1 MFLHMEFFSLLCS
14 VAAGSRGHLGGW
26 GALLSCIHS
35 VLEAVGSKTGPS
47 SFCPDVQQSPH
58 FAWCTDP
65 FAHGFWTHSA
75 MAFFLQLRR
84 LPVFLISVLLAA
96 ARQTL
101 PCPSALHICSLPS
114 RKKPSPCSF
123 CLLNWGKEQRP
134 RPKARTF
141 IGSVA
146 VVQAYCGRAQ
156 ILSPPHR
163 VTWEYHYNSARFRQ
177 QYFLSVLALENLLL
191 LDTHQVVNGKFGS
204 RCGKIYKHILAIFL
218 LLPGS
223 WDLITDLEK
232 GLHFPLTRAQSPG
245 LLVLSSR
252 LISHSCVPRN
262 RHRECNKSTPKISL
276 LARNILRRVI
286 CLELGAEHI
295 LAAVSSPSS
304 CHLRLLY

>member
-1 MFLHMEFFSLLCS
+1 MFSRAPTLPGALTHLPMASELTQPWPFSSSSGDCQSSWSLSFWQQQDKLSPVLLLC
-14 VAAGSRGHLGGW
+14 
-26 GALLSCIHS
+26 IF
-35 VLEAVGSKTGPS
+35 AV
-47 SFCPDVQQSPH
+47 C
-58 FAWCTDP
+58 
-65 FAHGFWTHSA
+65 
-75 MAFFLQLRR
+75 LQE
-84 LPVFLISVLLAA
+84 
-96 ARQTL
+96 
-101 PCPSALHICSLPS
+101 
-114 RKKPSPCSF
+114 KKPSPCSF